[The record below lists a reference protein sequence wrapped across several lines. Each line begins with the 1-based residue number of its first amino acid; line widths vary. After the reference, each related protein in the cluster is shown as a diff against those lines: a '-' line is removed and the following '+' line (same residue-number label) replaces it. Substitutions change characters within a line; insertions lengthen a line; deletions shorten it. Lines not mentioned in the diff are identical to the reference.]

1 MSNVNWTGIDVLNRL
16 VDSWLDKTALI
27 GCTSTLK
34 YHTFACIY
42 LIIMV
47 TTNLFDETFG
57 KTDAK
62 FRNTVFTTGSFVS
75 STQKVKTNLNHIQ

>member
-1 MSNVNWTGIDVLNRL
+1 
-16 VDSWLDKTALI
+16 
-27 GCTSTLK
+27 
-34 YHTFACIY
+34 
-42 LIIMV
+42 MV